1 MANAC
6 TDPAL
11 CNSTRKGSRQ
21 ALRAERAQGFETDVR
36 DSWTASPRTVL
47 TAAMTQGRIATRELT
62 ARGWLIWIA
71 GGCAALV
78 IGVMTAA
85 GWLMAG
91 GALVATVAAF
101 GLAWR
106 LLANR

>member
-1 MANAC
+1 M
-6 TDPAL
+6 PAR
-11 CNSTRKGSRQ
+11 S
-21 ALRAERAQGFETDVR
+21 ETDIR
-36 DSWTASPRTVL
+36 NSWTAWPRTVS
-47 TAAMTQGRIATRELT
+47 TAAMTEGRIATRELT
-62 ARGWLIWIA
+62 ARGWLVWIA
-71 GGCAALV
+71 AGIAALV